1 MKIGFRVRYSI
12 YILFL
17 HGVIVLLTYQ
27 LLKSRTIFFF
37 AAEILIIASAFFGMW
52 LLRRFTKPHNIV
64 AQGIETIRNK
74 DFTVRFVPTGYRE
87 VDELI
92 DVYNQMIDLLSQER
106 TRQQEQQFFLDK
118 LVEASPIPI
127 LVFNFDGQLSAAN
140 QGAWKLLGRRPEELT
155 GKTLPEIDHPLLNQ
169 LDDSDDETPRILRTN
184 GIQTYKVNKA
194 HFIDR
199 GFRRS
204 FLMIEE
210 LTREILDTEKKAY
223 GKVIRMMA
231 HEVNNSIGAIN
242 SILEV
247 TVAHLP
253 AEGFD
258 EIRHALHVAIERN
271 RRLSGF
277 MHRFAEIVRL
287 PPPHKRPTDLNE
299 LVRNVTRLMQAQAA
313 VKGVQMDIFTG
324 ETPVVRSVDVEQFE
338 QMLINVV
345 KNAVEACAAGNTV
358 EVHLGPDR
366 LVVRNNG
373 KPIPAAVAVNLF
385 KPFFSTKPDGQ
396 GIGLTLTR
404 EILLGH
410 DFPFSLQSHPD
421 GWTAFTVGVED

>member
-1 MKIGFRVRYSI
+1 
-12 YILFL
+12 
-17 HGVIVLLTYQ
+17 
-27 LLKSRTIFFF
+27 
-37 AAEILIIASAFFGMW
+37 
-52 LLRRFTKPHNIV
+52 
-64 AQGIETIRNK
+64 
-74 DFTVRFVPTGYRE
+74 
-87 VDELI
+87 
-92 DVYNQMIDLLSQER
+92 
-106 TRQQEQQFFLDK
+106 
-118 LVEASPIPI
+118 
-127 LVFNFDGQLSAAN
+127 
-140 QGAWKLLGRRPEELT
+140 
-155 GKTLPEIDHPLLNQ
+155 
-169 LDDSDDETPRILRTN
+169 
-184 GIQTYKVNKA
+184 
-194 HFIDR
+194 
-199 GFRRS
+199 
-204 FLMIEE
+204 MIEE

-287 PPPHKRPTDLNE
+287 PPPHQRPTDLNE
-299 LVRNVTRLMQAQAA
+299 LVRNVTRLMGAQAT
-313 VKGVQMDIFTG
+313 VKGVQMEIFIA

-338 QMLINVV
+338 QMLINVI

-373 KPIPAAVAVNLF
+373 KPIPAAVAANLF

-421 GWTAFTVGVED
+421 GWTAFTVGLEG

>member
-1 MKIGFRVRYSI
+1 MRFPVRYSI
-12 YILFL
+12 YLVALHAVIL
-17 HGVIVLLTYQ
+17 LLTYGM
-27 LLKSRTIFFF
+27 LKDRPFLFF
-37 AAEILIIASAFFGMW
+37 AAEIAVAASAIAGVW
-52 LLRRFTKPHNIV
+52 LLQRFSKPQQIV
-64 AQGIETIRNK
+64 ALGVETIRNK
-74 DFTVRFVPTGYRE
+74 DFSVRFVPTGYAE

-92 DVYNQMIDLLSQER
+92 GVYNQMIDLLSQER

-127 LVFNFDGQLSAAN
+127 LVFDFDGRLSAVNHNAR
-140 QGAWKLLGRRPEELT
+140 KLLGRRPEELIGRT
-155 GKTLPEIDHPLLNQ
+155 PREIDHPLLNQ

-184 GIQTYKVNKA
+184 GIETYKVNRA
-194 HFIDR
+194 HFMDR

-258 EIRHALHVAIERN
+258 EISHALRVAVERN
-271 RRLSGF
+271 RRLSHF
-277 MHRFAEIVRL
+277 MHRLAEVVRL
-287 PPPHKRPTDLNE
+287 PPPHRRPADLAE
-299 LVRNVTRLMQAQAA
+299 LVRNVSRLMGAQAA
-313 VKGVQMDIFTG
+313 NKGVDLQVSGDAQ
-324 ETPVVRSVDVEQFE
+324 PVVRSVDVEQFE

-345 KNAVEACAAGNTV
+345 KNAVEACAAGHTV
-358 EVHLGPDR
+358 QVCLEPGR

-373 KPIPAAVAVNLF
+373 KPIPAEAAANLF

-404 EILLGH
+404 EVLLSH
-410 DFPFSLQSHPD
+410 NLPFSLQSHPD
-421 GWTAFTVGVED
+421 GWTTFTVALDEA

>member
-1 MKIGFRVRYSI
+1 MGFRVRYSI

-27 LLKSRTIFFF
+27 LLKSQKILFL
-37 AAEILIIASAFFGMW
+37 AAEVLIIISAFAGMW

-92 DVYNQMIDLLSQER
+92 DVYNQMIGLLSQER

-118 LVEASPIPI
+118 LLEASPIPI
-127 LVFNFDGQLSAAN
+127 LVFDFDGRLSAAN
-140 QGAWKLLGRRPEELT
+140 PGARKLLGQRPEELI
-155 GKTLPEIDHPLLNQ
+155 GKTPREIDHPLLNQ

-210 LTREILDTEKKAY
+210 LTHEIVDTEKKAY
-223 GKVIRMMA
+223 SKVIRMMA

-242 SILEV
+242 SILDV
-247 TVAHLP
+247 TVSHLP
-253 AEGFD
+253 AEGYD

-287 PPPHKRPTDLNE
+287 PPPHKRPADLGE
-299 LVRNVTRLMQAQAA
+299 LVANVSRLMQSQAA
-313 VKGVQMDIFTG
+313 VKGVHLELFTDAQ
-324 ETPVVRSVDVEQFE
+324 PVVREVDVEQFE

-345 KNAVEACAAGNTV
+345 KNAVEACVAGNSV
-358 EVHLGPDR
+358 EVRLGPER

-373 KPIPAAVAVNLF
+373 NPIPPAVAANLF

-404 EILLGH
+404 DILMGH
-410 DFPFSLQSHPD
+410 GFPFSLQSHPD
-421 GWTAFTVGVED
+421 GWTAFTVELNEQ